1 MDKVLTFD
9 RGLQRFNPLA
19 RVMTYDD
26 FDKGFNGWMDLTPNY
41 VYDDYESFESHV
53 DLSSWAPTMS
63 ALRRCGSRRLTAR
76 WRARTP

>member
-1 MDKVLTFD
+1 MDRVLTYD
-9 RGLQRFNPLA
+9 RGLERFNPLA

-53 DLSSWAPTMS
+53 DLSS
-63 ALRRCGSRRLTAR
+63 
-76 WRARTP
+76 